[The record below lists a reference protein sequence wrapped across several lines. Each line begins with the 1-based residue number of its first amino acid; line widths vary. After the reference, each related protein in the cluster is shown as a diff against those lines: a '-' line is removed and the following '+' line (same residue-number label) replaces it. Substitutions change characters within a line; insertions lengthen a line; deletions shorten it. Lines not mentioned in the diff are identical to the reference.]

1 MNGVAV
7 ALIGLVLA
15 QIPTVE
21 ELPFDPGTLPDRPR
35 VEARVLEGGAT
46 RVYAGI
52 PLRVVIE
59 DRIKGPGKMAA
70 LRALADA
77 VLLVRGADGYQAAIS
92 AAAVAMDEK
101 GERFLLAEACDG
113 KALGEDQGP
122 VRLVVPG
129 DPERV
134 RWVRKVTSISLV
146 RLKDVHPP
154 R

>member
-21 ELPFDPGTLPDRPR
+21 DLPFDPETLPDRPR
-35 VEARVLEGGAT
+35 VEVRVMEGGAT
-46 RVYAGI
+46 SVYAGV
-52 PLRVVIE
+52 PLRVVLE

-77 VLLVRGADGYQAAIS
+77 VLLVRGADGYQAALS

-101 GERFLLAEACDG
+101 GERFLLAEARDG
-113 KALGEDQGP
+113 EALGEDQGP

-134 RWVRKVTSISLV
+134 RWVRKVTSIALV